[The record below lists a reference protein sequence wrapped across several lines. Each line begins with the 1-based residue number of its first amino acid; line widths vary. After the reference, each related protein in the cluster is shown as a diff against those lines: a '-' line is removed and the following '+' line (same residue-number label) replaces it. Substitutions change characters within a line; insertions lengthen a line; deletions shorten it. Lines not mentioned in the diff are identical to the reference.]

1 MKNFPSVIGSLA
13 TMADVEREAMED
25 VSAWE
30 GISFWARRGPD
41 SQAGFRVLV
50 GDKYTDDDIAYL
62 TYRIDPMLPR
72 YCERVRECGC
82 LNHRTCTAIHLNKDS
97 AGTIRVVVADDHP
110 IVRAGIVGLLETAPD
125 IAVVGEAADG
135 SEAVALAESE
145 HPDLVLMDLR
155 MPGVDGAAATE
166 RIVAAGRGT
175 RVLVLTTYESDDHIL
190 AAIEAGA
197 SGYLL
202 KAAPQAEILA
212 GIRSV
217 AAGETVLAPS
227 IAAKL
232 VSRVRADAASAAEPA
247 PALSP
252 REREVLVLVAEGRS
266 NPDIARSLYIGE
278 ATVKT
283 HLLHVFEKLGVN
295 DRTRAV
301 TRAMEL
307 GLL

>member
-1 MKNFPSVIGSLA
+1 MTPG
-13 TMADVEREAMED
+13 TP
-25 VSAWE
+25 
-30 GISFWARRGPD
+30 PD
-41 SQAGFRVLV
+41 DAAP
-50 GDKYTDDDIAYL
+50 I
-62 TYRIDPMLPR
+62 RI
-72 YCERVRECGC
+72 
-82 LNHRTCTAIHLNKDS
+82 
-97 AGTIRVVVADDHP
+97 VVADDHP
-110 IVRAGIVGLLETAPD
+110 IVRAGIVGLLETAPG
-125 IAVVGEAADG
+125 IEVVGEAADG
-135 SEAVALAESE
+135 AEAVELAASE

-155 MPGVDGAAATE
+155 MPGVDGASATAS
-166 RIVAAGRGT
+166 IVAAGGGT
-175 RVLVLTTYESDDHIL
+175 RVLVLTTYETDDHIL

-212 GIRSV
+212 GIRAV

-232 VSRVRADAASAAEPA
+232 VSRVRADAASAAP

-266 NPDIARSLYIGE
+266 NPEIAKALYIGE

-307 GLL
+307 GLI

>member
-1 MKNFPSVIGSLA
+1 M
-13 TMADVEREAMED
+13 
-25 VSAWE
+25 
-30 GISFWARRGPD
+30 
-41 SQAGFRVLV
+41 
-50 GDKYTDDDIAYL
+50 TD
-62 TYRIDPMLPR
+62 
-72 YCERVRECGC
+72 
-82 LNHRTCTAIHLNKDS
+82 
-97 AGTIRVVVADDHP
+97 TIRIVVADDHP
-110 IVRAGIVGLLETAPD
+110 IVRAGIVGLLQTAPG
-125 IAVVGEAADG
+125 IEVVGEAADG
-135 SEAVALAESE
+135 AEAIELAAAER
-145 HPDLVLMDLR
+145 PDLVLMDLR
-155 MPGVDGAAATE
+155 MPGVDGASATAA
-166 RIVAAGRGT
+166 IVAAGHGA
-175 RVLVLTTYESDDHIL
+175 RVLVLTTYETDDHIL

-212 GIRSV
+212 GIRAV
-217 AAGETVLAPS
+217 ASGETVLAPS

-232 VSRVRADAASAAEPA
+232 VSRVRADAASVTA

-252 REREVLVLVAEGRS
+252 REREVLALVAEGRS
-266 NPDIARSLYIGE
+266 NPEIGRALHIGE